1 MQTSLKRI
9 LVNLFTVSFGVT
21 TLFIT
26 PLLGSRLIQS
36 ENSLSFGKYVLDENE
51 VATIESTASTF
62 LRWKLDVGSNIN
74 YVIRGKIRQRSN
86 GEASDLELST
96 VVLRANS
103 NPSPP
108 SEIQFELK
116 SRWEEVELSGTT
128 SNINLVHFVLYSND
142 SKEDIELKDF
152 VLVLDGQ
159 DPVPMM
165 WDNPHK
171 VNTRSIVRLQSPK
184 NLTSSKIDDNLV
196 WSIKPRWRLSIPIT
210 PKGGWESYAGKLVE
224 IKMRL
229 KSDTNI
235 TMRFAGRHAPVV
247 SCYDTTGGQDK
258 SVEHIQWR
266 LGPEWKELEFLVHL
280 PELPDVNNS
289 LLSLRG
295 FASGKVQWD
304 GVIQQEEIPLQSSVV
319 VTVQPSKR
327 SVQVLGE
334 RDSELYK
341 KSNIDYFT
349 VESNLL
355 SKHHNRPINISG
367 YVVRP
372 QNMTSQTAVSYEI
385 HAWIPNKKN
394 SNNYAQRKALE
405 VWEEQS
411 WDINYFHEDYPP
423 PDIVS
428 VFLIASDERGHHAFA
443 DSEFNGPWG
452 TALVEEFI
460 PTFEQTLL
468 GGVRDLNRR
477 FVTGHSSGGWSSLWL
492 LTEYPNTFG
501 ACWSTSPDP
510 IGFTAFHRTNI
521 YEEENIFTNNKGE
534 DRIFSWDSEGD
545 CHFESLSFR
554 EGVHDP
560 DQEQEGF
567 VDKFFNEQMRGYEAV
582 FSPVDKSGEPLKL
595 FNRETG
601 EIDKEVASAWLKYD
615 ILYRWWND
623 RELWKTLQN
632 RIHLWCGDKDEFGL
646 HLPILYSDLETD
658 PSVDVRI
665 IEGGC
670 HNLSSTLK
678 PVGRDL
684 EQSIR
689 EEMTQHALF
698 KGARAKI
705 QLGFSTLY
713 GKIRVYSEGQHPLYG
728 FCDIELGG
736 RRLSPGEFVA
746 LPICNITN
754 ILGPNRL
761 DLHLDFNRG
770 SKNEYIG
777 LFRLWVAQLERSGWE
792 LVGWGNNGNFNEN
805 FYLAKQDVDW
815 YTSEMQAY
823 TNIYMLFECD
833 AFAILERPES
843 TNNGN

>member
-1 MQTSLKRI
+1 MQISFNRI
-9 LVNLFTVSFGVT
+9 LVNVFTASVTVT

-26 PLLGSRLIQS
+26 PLLGCHFTQS
-36 ENSLSFGKYVLDENE
+36 ENSLSFGKYVVDENG
-51 VATIESTASTF
+51 VATIESTLKSIY
-62 LRWKLDVGSNIN
+62 LQWKLDVGSNIN

-86 GEASDLELST
+86 REGSELELST
-96 VVLRANS
+96 VVLRAHTI
-103 NPSPP
+103 PSPP
-108 SEIQFELK
+108 SEIQFGLK

-128 SNINLVHFVLYSND
+128 SNSSLVNFSLYSID
-142 SKEDIELKDF
+142 SKESIELKDF

-165 WDNPHK
+165 WDNPHEA
-171 VNTRSIVRLQSPK
+171 NTPSIVRLQPTQK
-184 NLTSSKIDDNLV
+184 NFTSSNKGNDLV
-196 WSIKPRWRLSIPIT
+196 WILKPLWNLLVPIT
-210 PKGGWESYAGKLVE
+210 PKGGWESYAGKLVQ
-224 IKMRL
+224 IKMTL
-229 KSDTNI
+229 KSDKNI
-235 TMRFAGRHAPVV
+235 TMRFVGKHPPVV
-247 SCYDTTGGQDK
+247 SFYDKGAQRPC
-258 SVEHIQWR
+258 SEHIQWG

-280 PELPDVNNS
+280 PDLPDVNNTP
-289 LLSLRG
+289 LELRG
-295 FASGKVQWD
+295 FASGKVQLD
-304 GVIQQEEIPLQSSVV
+304 GVIQQEVMPLQGPVA

-327 SVQVLGE
+327 SVLVLGDRE
-334 RDSELYK
+334 SEPYK

-385 HAWIPNKKN
+385 HGWKPDKK
-394 SNNYAQRKALE
+394 SSKDYAKGEALE
-405 VWEEQS
+405 VWTEQS
-411 WDINYFHEDYPP
+411 WDIEYHPEDYPP

-521 YEEENIFTNNKGE
+521 YEEENIFTNSKGE
-534 DRIFSWDSEGD
+534 DRLFSWDSGGD
-545 CHFESLSFR
+545 CYWQSLSFR
-554 EGVHDP
+554 EGAHDP
-560 DQEQEGF
+560 DQEQEGV

-595 FNRETG
+595 FDRETG
-601 EIDKEVASAWLKYD
+601 EIHKEVALAWLEYD
-615 ILYRWWND
+615 ILHRWSND
-623 RELWKTLQN
+623 SELWKTLQN
-632 RIHLWCGDKDEFGL
+632 RIHLWCGDKDEYGL
-646 HLPILYSDLETD
+646 HLPILNSGLETD
-658 PSVDVRI
+658 ASVDVRI
-665 IEGGC
+665 IEGAC
-670 HNLSSTLK
+670 HNLRSTLK

-698 KGARAKI
+698 EGEGAKI
-705 QLGFSTLY
+705 QL
-713 GKIRVYSEGQHPLYG
+713 
-728 FCDIELGG
+728 
-736 RRLSPGEFVA
+736 
-746 LPICNITN
+746 
-754 ILGPNRL
+754 
-761 DLHLDFNRG
+761 DLEEPPD
-770 SKNEYIG
+770 
-777 LFRLWVAQLERSGWE
+777 
-792 LVGWGNNGNFNEN
+792 
-805 FYLAKQDVDW
+805 
-815 YTSEMQAY
+815 
-823 TNIYMLFECD
+823 
-833 AFAILERPES
+833 
-843 TNNGN
+843 